1 MYLRNM
7 ADILFL
13 QMAVICHDGE
23 SFTLPSVGI
32 SLGVVSEIVEEFP
45 SDF

>member
-1 MYLRNM
+1 MT
-7 ADILFL
+7 DILLL
-13 QMAVICHDGE
+13 QMAVLCHDGG
-23 SFTLPSVGI
+23 SFTLPSVGT